1 MKLTVALH
9 RKLEKQVLKGEISY
23 SRMIEILNETF
34 VEKEYITVNEPLPS
48 DDELLEIYDKHSSI
62 IAHWDGALVTM
73 SLQQFIDAVKSLS
86 LSQPQKEES
95 LTTADHLNATLLE
108 KVGIIADK
116 NVKIKELEA
125 QIKELQGKLKEVCVG
140 FGDWINKN
148 RFSKYFGN
156 EGENVD
162 KWYIQYSKP
171 GREYY
176 TTDELFDLY
185 LQSESYKSIINP

>member
-1 MKLTVALH
+1 MEDKELIQKIKNIPDKIFLVIGEENDISDL
-9 RKLEKQVLKGEISY
+9 KDFKSLDYEYVLWSEDRINSTD
-23 SRMIEILNETF
+23 IEYTRTNLKNPL
-34 VEKEYITVNEPLPS
+34 VLPS

-125 QIKELQGKLKEVCVG
+125 EVKELNDKMDKANEEGKKLE
-140 FGDWINKN
+140 DEI
-148 RFSKYFGN
+148 RFL
-156 EGENVD
+156 
-162 KWYIQYSKP
+162 
-171 GREYY
+171 RE
-176 TTDELFDLY
+176 D
-185 LQSESYKSIINP
+185 